1 MHEPLKGRIEDYLHG
16 GLHLPDVEQHLAHCP
31 SCYAEAAEMKKQAA
45 LFKVLKATGDIV
57 PDAAFYARLMNR
69 IETQAKPSI
78 WNIFGES
85 IFAKRLAY
93 ASLSFVVLL
102 GTYFVSSTTN
112 DQQLANS
119 SPEML
124 MSNDPNPAE
133 VGTDPQKDR
142 EAILVNLATFQE

>member
-1 MHEPLKGRIEDYLHG
+1 MHEPLKGRIEDYLDG
-16 GLHLPDVEQHLAHCP
+16 AHLPDVEQHLAHCQ
-31 SCYAEAAEMKKQAA
+31 SCNAEAAEMKKQSE
-45 LFKVLKATGDIV
+45 LFSLLKATEEIV

-85 IFAKRLAY
+85 VFAKRLAY
-93 ASLSFVVLL
+93 ASLTFVVLL
-102 GTYFVSSTTN
+102 GTYFVSSTAY
-112 DQQLANS
+112 DQPLANS

-124 MSNDPNPAE
+124 MSDDPQPTE
-133 VGTDPQKDR
+133 VGIDPQKDR